1 MRLNM
6 SNSDERIQFI
16 KERLHILRLSLSLER
31 DSIQFQ
37 ILTAQTEE
45 YRKELEFYGATNYLG
60 DDPNASR

>member
-45 YRKELEFYGATNYLG
+45 YREELEFYGATNYLG
-60 DDPNASR
+60 ELYS